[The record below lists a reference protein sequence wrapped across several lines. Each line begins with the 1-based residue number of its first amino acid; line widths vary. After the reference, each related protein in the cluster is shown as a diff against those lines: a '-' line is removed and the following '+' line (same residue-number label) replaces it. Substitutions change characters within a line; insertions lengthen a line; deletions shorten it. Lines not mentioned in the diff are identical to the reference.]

1 MSSIY
6 SAMQSANQFDAL
18 AVYNYFLRIMW
29 QKEVRSKIDDINTQ
43 LKTMPNPLGVV
54 SNPEYFT
61 KIIQSICGTCYS
73 FRETV
78 ESIATLQSYVDSS
91 KTVFEKTFQTKVQE
105 INELVSTFNTFL
117 TV

>member
-1 MSSIY
+1 
-6 SAMQSANQFDAL
+6 
-18 AVYNYFLRIMW
+18 
-29 QKEVRSKIDDINTQ
+29 
-43 LKTMPNPLGVV
+43 MPNPLGVV

-73 FRETV
+73 SRETV

-117 TV
+117 TVCLSSFEIIRVEPRFVERIRSVEYSL

>member
-1 MSSIY
+1 
-6 SAMQSANQFDAL
+6 
-18 AVYNYFLRIMW
+18 
-29 QKEVRSKIDDINTQ
+29 
-43 LKTMPNPLGVV
+43 MPNPLGVV

-61 KIIQSICGTCYS
+61 KIVQSICGMCCS
-73 FRETV
+73 FCKIL

-91 KTVFEKTFQTKVQE
+91 KTVYEKTFQTKVQE